1 MCFLLSIFSVYN
13 MHIAKELVMRLTHG
27 CLSIDIAIK
36 EGCLKALKSLLP
48 KLLPFCVELEYRLF
62 KGFLSALKGH
72 KNLSPNIFA
81 EVKSALMWLVEKVK
95 IEVIAEEKLTSLR
108 TLIRY

>member
-1 MCFLLSIFSVYN
+1 

-48 KLLPFCVELEYRLF
+48 KILPFCAELEYRLF

-81 EVKSALMWLVEKVK
+81 EVKSALMWLVENVR
-95 IEVIAEEKLTSLR
+95 IEVTTKEKLLNSRPPTR
-108 TLIRY
+108 A